1 MRGLA
6 RSEASVEV
14 PHELCVHL
22 AVLYESA
29 IAGIAELED
38 SSSINSL
45 TFLTALSEK
54 LIGVGI
60 SIAVDIYMYTPNY
73 IYFLSNLFKF
83 DLNF

>member
-1 MRGLA
+1 
-6 RSEASVEV
+6 
-14 PHELCVHL
+14 
-22 AVLYESA
+22 
-29 IAGIAELED
+29 
-38 SSSINSL
+38 
-45 TFLTALSEK
+45 LTALSEK